1 MDYRKFQI
9 AQTRFTT
16 VFANLAFSLLI
27 HFPASSNRANPLYDG
42 IALRKNQTFARQNG
56 LQMGDKMQEQ
66 LRKAVRR
73 HKWATKL
80 KDCAL
85 KTEIA
90 RDFFKPVMHR
100 HVTPLF
106 S

>member
-1 MDYRKFQI
+1 
-9 AQTRFTT
+9 
-16 VFANLAFSLLI
+16 
-27 HFPASSNRANPLYDG
+27 
-42 IALRKNQTFARQNG
+42 
-56 LQMGDKMQEQ
+56 MQDQ
-66 LRKAVRR
+66 PRKAVRR

-90 RDFFKPVMHR
+90 RDIFKPVMR
-100 HVTPLF
+100 SHVVPLF

>member
-1 MDYRKFQI
+1 MDYRNFQI
-9 AQTRFTT
+9 AQTRSMTR
-16 VFANLAFSLLI
+16 LGSQKHKLLKGKM
-27 HFPASSNRANPLYDG
+27 DKTMEG
-42 IALRKNQTFARQNG
+42 
-56 LQMGDKMQEQ
+56 KMQEQ
-66 LRKAVRR
+66 LKKPMRR
-73 HKWATKL
+73 QKWSTKL
-80 KDCAL
+80 KDDAL

>member
-16 VFANLAFSLLI
+16 VFANLAFSFLI
-27 HFPASSNRANPLYDG
+27 HFRVSSNRANPLYDE
-42 IALRKNQTFARQNG
+42 ITLRNNQTFARQNG
-56 LQMGDKMQEQ
+56 LQMGEKMQDQ

-80 KDCAL
+80 KNDAFR
-85 KTEIA
+85 TEIA
-90 RDFFKPVMHR
+90 RDIFKPVMRR
-100 HVTPLF
+100 HVAPL
-106 S
+106 SS